1 MKSRHQRFLLYFVF
15 IFAINLLMN
24 FVISDAVNV
33 LTAFF
38 VALGVSLGIVY
49 LSPYLVKR

>member
-1 MKSRHQRFLLYFVF
+1 MKSRHKRFLIYFLF
-15 IFAINLLMN
+15 IFAINLMMN
-24 FVISDAVNV
+24 FVIKDAVNV
-33 LTAFF
+33 LTAFS